1 MNSITTPQQRKQL
14 LDKYIDI
21 EFEELF
27 LKNMEIILNSELFMN
42 SKRPPMYYSH
52 TFDDMLKDYWS
63 DITVNKNITLHSLIK
78 YPNKLWNWKILVF
91 NPNFDINWIKHFPD
105 KKSNFEWELI
115 QQYCPNFNISWINE
129 YPSFD
134 SMLISRNPNFTID
147 WIFNI
152 PNYKDL
158 KWDWYYIPFNKNF
171 DISWVD
177 KLPNEFWNWVNIS
190 NSNNF
195 KIEWYEKYKEKPW
208 LTESFINSDHFNIS
222 WVIKHPTLNW
232 DDDWLTLA
240 KDTSDNPSY
249 NHDYELDY
257 NKESEYELEYDD
269 ELECKHILQYETIP
283 IFEHILKEIESHP
296 WESPYKLNFIKELSD
311 LNYKSLCMVTEC
323 ALRNI
328 TTCSYTQDKIKLKEK
343 IYRENIAA
351 YRIQQFWFESKY
363 RTDTKFGIKCFNKRY
378 EELVNGKQ

>member
-1 MNSITTPQQRKQL
+1 MNIITTPKQRKQL

-27 LKNMEIILNSELFMN
+27 FKNMEIILNSELFIN
-42 SKRPPMYYSH
+42 ATRPPMYQSH

-78 YPNKLWNWKILVF
+78 FQDKLWNWKILIF
-91 NPNFDINWIKHFPD
+91 NPNFHINWIKHFPD

-134 SMLISRNPNFTID
+134 SMLISKNPNFTID
-147 WIFNI
+147 WILNI

-158 KWDWYYIPFNKNF
+158 KWDWYYISFNKNF

-177 KLPNEFWNWVNIS
+177 KLPDELWNWVNIS
-190 NSNNF
+190 GSKNF

-208 LTESFINSDHFNIS
+208 HTESFINSDNYNPS
-222 WVIKHPTLNW
+222 WVIKHSTLNW
-232 DDDWLTLA
+232 NNYLINR
-240 KDTSDNPSY
+240 SDIT
-249 NHDYELDY
+249 YE
-257 NKESEYELEYDD
+257 NQSNEEYELEYDN
-269 ELECKHILQYETIP
+269 ELECKHILQYDTIP
-283 IFEHILKEIESHP
+283 IFEHILKEIENFP
-296 WESPYKLNFIKELSD
+296 WSTPYELNFIKELSD
-311 LNYKSLCMVTEC
+311 LNYKALHMVTEC

-343 IYRENIAA
+343 KYRENIAA

-363 RTDTKFGIKCFNKRY
+363 RTDTKFGIRCFNKRY
-378 EELVNGKQ
+378 EESVNG